1 MDEIKNKEAFA
12 KNFIRNYVDY
22 ELEEL
27 FCFMHRRLYHNIG
40 WSCLNLVVIQVGADY
55 ASDSYIRGKKKD
67 CERIGINLVHVRI
80 SGDLEKWKITSAVIS
95 AINLWSTRPDC
106 VGIVVQLPI
115 PKGCDIQA
123 IRNAIPDRLDVDGF
137 KATSPFDPC
146 TPKGIIDFLD
156 YCGYSLEGKN
166 AMVVGRSDIVG
177 KPLARML
184 LDKNATVTVAHSK
197 TYENSLK
204 RIIGHSDIVF
214 LAIDKVQYFDDP
226 NPFSFCSDMPYV
238 IDITLGRGED
248 GKLHGSLTDSAIN
261 HIIRN
266 GGSVISGTGGV
277 GLLTR
282 LALMQNAC
290 KVIESMDKEK

>member
-1 MDEIKNKEAFA
+1 MDAVKKMLDFDLV
-12 KNFIRNYVDY
+12 KFYVDH
-22 ELEEL
+22 ELKDL
-27 FCFMHRRLYHNIG
+27 FYSIDKRWFDTGISCF
-40 WSCLNLVVIQVGADY
+40 NLVVIQVGAG
-55 ASDSYIRGKKKD
+55 STSNSYIRGKKKD

-80 SGDLEKWKITSAVIS
+80 ARYLEDWQITSGIIN
-95 AINLWSTRPDC
+95 AINIYSSRPDT
-106 VGIVVQLPI
+106 VGIIVQLPI
-115 PKGCDIQA
+115 PKGCDLEA

-197 TYENSLK
+197 TEDLDYLI
-204 RIIGHSDIVF
+204 RRSDIVF
-214 LAIDKVQYFDDP
+214 LAIDKIQYFDSIMFEV
-226 NPFSFCSDMPYV
+226 NSCLFCPDV
-238 IDITLGRGED
+238 IDITLGRGSD
-248 GKLHGSLTDSAIN
+248 GKLHGSLTDSAIDY
-261 HIIRN
+261 IRRN
-266 GGSVISGTGGV
+266 KHAVISGTGGV

-290 KVIESMDKEK
+290 KVIESMNKENRNA